1 MCCGGE
7 EDHRQRPASS
17 EEAPASWTEGMA
29 LLLQMEREG
38 FFPEDTEVITASEA
52 SQLFLQEKAA
62 MQIDGSWFANSLPAD
77 RMDSTVVLPFPSRQG
92 EGSAIIRGVS
102 MGFYLTRK
110 AWNSPRKD
118 AAVHLLS
125 YLATGDNARALGGY
139 GFTGALRESA
149 DAMLASH
156 PERLSPVQD
165 AMSPE
170 ARTLW
175 FRLIPSLADGRITP
189 EELWRQVFALHPFQR
204 QE

>member
-1 MCCGGE
+1 MRKVPKFVWTILACLLCVVVTAGVCLLTADRG
-7 EDHRQRPASS
+7 ASS
-17 EEAPASWTEGMA
+17 DKYLEIIKIIGENYYGEQDVAK
-29 LLLQMEREG
+29 L
-38 FFPEDTEVITASEA
+38 EDA
-52 SQLFLQEKAA
+52 
-62 MQIDGSWFANSLPAD
+62 
-77 RMDSTVVLPFPSRQG
+77 
-92 EGSAIIRGVS
+92 
-102 MGFYLTRK
+102 
-110 AWNSPRKD
+110 
-118 AAVHLLS
+118 
-125 YLATGDNARALGGY
+125 
-139 GFTGALRESA
+139 SA

>member
-1 MCCGGE
+1 
-7 EDHRQRPASS
+7 
-17 EEAPASWTEGMA
+17 
-29 LLLQMEREG
+29 
-38 FFPEDTEVITASEA
+38 
-52 SQLFLQEKAA
+52 
-62 MQIDGSWFANSLPAD
+62 MQIDGSWFANSLPED